1 MHFTAQL
8 AVRFEKAFLEDLFY
22 RLLTRTLGLHWPAF
36 PRSSAIFREARETR
50 KKPQKA
56 KKERRKNKDNSGSTR
71 HAFMEL
77 SNNAA
82 RCLLKHAG
90 YECVYQD
97 CKTSEEQSKCKTQ
110 CAHHMLVKIFV

>member
-56 KKERRKNKDNSGSTR
+56 KKERKKEGKTKITQV
-71 HAFMEL
+71 
-77 SNNAA
+77 
-82 RCLLKHAG
+82 LL
-90 YECVYQD
+90 VMR
-97 CKTSEEQSKCKTQ
+97 SWSFVI
-110 CAHHMLVKIFV
+110 MLLAVF

>member
-56 KKERRKNKDNSGSTR
+56 KKAKKERKKEKQR
-71 HAFMEL
+71 
-77 SNNAA
+77 
-82 RCLLKHAG
+82 
-90 YECVYQD
+90 
-97 CKTSEEQSKCKTQ
+97 
-110 CAHHMLVKIFV
+110 